1 MDFLKSINIGFKL
14 KNGKK
19 INENLNQ
26 YFVQNKSEISFQK
39 HPLGFKYFKL
49 GNLSNSEE
57 FRLHFW
63 VNTIDKHDKDLQIHD
78 HSFDFES
85 FVINGRI
92 VNNKYKIIS
101 SNNFNGY
108 VYDVKFRNEKSKL
121 ILNQENCSI
130 ELDESVEINSG
141 EFYKM
146 SSNDFHESINN
157 EDLTVTLLKI
167 TKSDNKVSR
176 VFSPKKLNSLNSF
189 ERVVLTFEENKKLI
203 DKIIKIT
210 QY

>member
-1 MDFLKSINIGFKL
+1 MDFLKNINIGFKL
-14 KNGKK
+14 KDGMK
-19 INENLNQ
+19 IRENLNQ
-26 YFVQNKSEISFQK
+26 YFLQNKNEISFQK

-49 GNLSNSEE
+49 GNVSNYEE

-63 VNTIDKHDKDLQIHD
+63 INTIEKHDKDLQIHD

-85 FVINGRI
+85 VVLNGRI
-92 VNNKYKIIS
+92 INNKYRIIS

-130 ELDESVEINSG
+130 ELEESVEINVG

-146 SSNDFHESINN
+146 SSSSFHESKNN

-189 ERVVLTFEENKKLI
+189 ERVNLTFEENEKLI
-203 DKIIKIT
+203 NKIIKIT
-210 QY
+210 QH